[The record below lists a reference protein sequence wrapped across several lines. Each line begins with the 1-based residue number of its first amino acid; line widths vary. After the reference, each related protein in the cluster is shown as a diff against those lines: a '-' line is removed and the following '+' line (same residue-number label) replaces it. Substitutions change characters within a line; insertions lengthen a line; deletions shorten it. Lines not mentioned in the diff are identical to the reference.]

1 MRRFTRTAYPA
12 FTLIELLVVIAIIA
26 ILAAI
31 LFPVF
36 AQAREK
42 ARTTACLNNQKQ
54 IVTNI
59 LIYAQD
65 NDEML
70 PPPEKV
76 WTSMNLP
83 AKTLVCP
90 TQGGTKNTYVFN
102 ANIAGVAL
110 GTITAPDTM
119 VCTGDGVH
127 AATFPTAP
135 LFETATY
142 DNVAYAATDFLL
154 CHAGKCVL
162 SYADGH
168 VAAQSSFGLDGPLF
182 WLRADS
188 GPIMGSGMSLGGWQ
202 SFGANYKLVNNGGN
216 SPLLLPTGLSGCPT
230 VDMFV
235 NNGFLGTAGGNESCM
250 APGYIP
256 VGTTVSS
263 YTLVTLLQIP
273 GPTNNYQLTL
283 DVEPNHICIRFV
295 GGSIMAGSFNSAVTS
310 AKSTYNDNKPHL
322 IVVTGSQTKGVG
334 TTLYIDGV
342 KDAGSNPN
350 QAAPAPGSLSG
361 IYLSCWWGGS
371 TNCGGEYYLSEA
383 MFYNQA
389 LSSDDV
395 TALTAQLRQR
405 YNNVF

>member
-1 MRRFTRTAYPA
+1 MRRFTRMAYPA

-42 ARTTACLNNQKQ
+42 ARATACLNNQRQ
-54 IVTNI
+54 IVAS
-59 LIYAQD
+59 LLMYVQD

-70 PPPEKV
+70 PTSDKAWGQITPNLSPKV
-76 WTSMNLP
+76 LI
-83 AKTLVCP
+83 CP
-90 TQGGTKNTYVFN
+90 TQGGSKNCYVFN
-102 ANIAGVAL
+102 NDLSGLAF

-119 VCTGDGVH
+119 VCSGDGAH
-127 AATFPTAP
+127 AATYPVAP
-135 LFETATY
+135 LFAAATY
-142 DNVAYAATDFLL
+142 DNVAYAQTDFLL

-162 SYADGH
+162 SYLDGH
-168 VAAQSSFGLDGPLF
+168 VAIQTSFGLDGPLF

-188 GPIMGSGMSLGGWQ
+188 GPILSGGMTLSGWQ
-202 SFGANYKLVNNGGN
+202 SYGSNYKLSGSGT
-216 SPLLLPTGLSGCPT
+216 LLPTSLNGCPT
-230 VDMFV
+230 VDMTV
-235 NNGFLGTAGGNESCM
+235 QSGHLGQAGGYESCM
-250 APGYIP
+250 TPLYVPINTS
-256 VGTTVSS
+256 VGS
-263 YTLVTLLQIP
+263 YTLATLLQIP
-273 GPTNNYQLTL
+273 GPTSGYQLTL
-283 DVEPNHICIRFV
+283 DVEPNHLCIRFV

-310 AKSTYNDNKPHL
+310 AKSTYADNNPHL

-342 KDAGSNPN
+342 KDSGSNPN
-350 QAAPAPGSLSG
+350 QTAPATGSLSG
-361 IYLSCWWGGS
+361 IYLSCWSGGS

-383 MFYNQA
+383 MFYNQV

-405 YNNVF
+405 YNNAF